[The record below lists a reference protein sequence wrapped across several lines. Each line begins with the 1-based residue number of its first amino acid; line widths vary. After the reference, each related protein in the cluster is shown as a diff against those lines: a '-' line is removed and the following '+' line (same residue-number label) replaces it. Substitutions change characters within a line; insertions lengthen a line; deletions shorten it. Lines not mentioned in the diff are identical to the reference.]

1 MNRDMDVDATIN
13 TYVDLKYF
21 IQKHEH
27 GKTKDEFTEKIMFEL
42 KKHIKNIEKNLK
54 NIKDKNKYYTS
65 LSNFTTLVGEADE
78 MRNKIRTHK
87 VKRK

>member
-21 IQKHEH
+21 IQKYEH
-27 GKTKDEFTEKIMFEL
+27 GKMKDEFTEKIMFEL

-78 MRNKIRTHK
+78 LRNKIRTHK